1 MIKLNIRRFAD
12 ATQSI
17 TLTLRSDSYNPVRYV
32 YFQVD
37 QVGPQTFNWHIWNA
51 KANSSSAAWITAHQF
66 NFWING
72 QKVWDMSGIS
82 GYNSSGDYLGS
93 RYHVFPVTI
102 SSEGASGTYT
112 SPNIPDGF
120 NITAKAGYDSSG
132 YVKEST
138 VWFTCAKYNFT
149 SQPSI
154 SVDSKDETSIKVKW
168 STSQTCNEI
177 KWYRGSTL
185 VATTNPNGTS
195 GTYTFTGLTAN
206 TQYTLKGNFK
216 RADSGYTMD
225 SNTITPSTD
234 NYPYVTTLNPQSITL
249 GQTLT
254 QTVNISNPHNR
265 QTTVYVKLN
274 NSSGTT
280 IASATTSGTSAS
292 IAIPTND
299 LYQQI
304 PSSPSGTLYYYCVY
318 GNHTTTGIT
327 GTYRINGNE
336 RPTFPTAN
344 WSYVANL
351 TQLTN
356 DNQIVIDGY
365 SDVTITID
373 TPASSDYYAS
383 ITSYYAKWGD
393 VTNNNL
399 TPSNPVTLTGGTGT
413 SLIVLANDSRELQS
427 PLGASTL
434 DITSKRVLYT
444 KPVVNVSETHRLNGI
459 DTLVTLN
466 ATGTMYKGT
475 FGANGVQNDIASVG
489 YRVKGVGQPDSAYSQ
504 LYPISLN
511 NCYFDSSTGQWTI
524 SNASIHQNGQ
534 SGGFPSGSSYNVK
547 LEFYDAQGLLGFG
560 TYVSTVEDGTIA
572 RDVFKGSNGEY
583 HEGINGLADSDYTQ
597 TIHGK
602 INVID
607 GYYLNG
613 TKYTETINVGN
624 EVDDNYRVNFLKS
637 KNLLN
642 LQYGQMFPNASGTV
656 TSNSSYYT
664 VIINTTNMTNVY
676 VSGDFSLLIDG
687 LLRVGK
693 YNSYPVVGSTGTRI
707 SMTSSGSINVSDGNY
722 LLLSFAPSGSASTF
736 ESDINTSFMI
746 NEGTTALPY
755 EPYMTPS
762 IYVDN
767 EEIYSKPDI
776 VELLGGDAI
785 EIGLSA
791 RYTTS
796 YTAWTPNIINLNITK
811 QVTGTKLTRSGNK
824 VVIGAGVSK
833 VLVLATGV
841 DFMGG
846 INAGEHDF
854 GILVNGT
861 WYGNLG
867 DPDGGLQ
874 TMTCNTMFTVN
885 QGDTIQIGYNYG
897 GSASNCTIYEMS
909 RLIVI
914 ALK

>member
-1 MIKLNIRRFAD
+1 MIKLNIKRFAD

-17 TLTLRSDSYNPVRYV
+17 TLTLRSQSYNPVRYV

-37 QVGPQTFNWHIWNA
+37 QVGPQTFNWRIWNA
-51 KANSSSAAWITAHQF
+51 KAAGASYLTAHQF
-66 NFWING
+66 HFWING
-72 QKVWDMSGIS
+72 TEVWNMSGIS
-82 GYNSSGDYLGS
+82 GYNAGGDYLG
-93 RYHVFPVTI
+93 YAHHVFPVTI
-102 SSEGASGTYT
+102 DSNGVSGTYT

-154 SVDSKDETSIKVKW
+154 SVDSKTETSIKVKW

-177 KWYRGSTL
+177 KWYKGNTL

-206 TQYTLKGNFK
+206 TSYTLKGNFK

-265 QTTVYVKLN
+265 QTTVRVKLN

-280 IASATTSGTSAS
+280 IASASTTGTSATVT
-292 IAIPTND
+292 IPTTD

-304 PSSPSGTLYYYCVY
+304 PSAQQGTLYYDCVY
-318 GNHTTTGIT
+318 ENHTTTGIT
-327 GTYRINGNE
+327 GTYQINGNE
-336 RPTFPTAN
+336 RPTFPTSN

-365 SDVTITID
+365 STVTITID
-373 TPASSDYYAS
+373 TPASSDYYAT
-383 ITSYYAKWGD
+383 INDYYATWG
-393 VTNNNL
+393 NA
-399 TPSNPVTLTGGTGT
+399 TPVSFDDTETATLTGGNGT
-413 SLIVLANDSRELQS
+413 SLVVLANDSRGLQS
-427 PLGASTL
+427 ALQASTL

-475 FGANGVQNDIASVG
+475 FGANGVQNAIASVG

-511 NCYFDSSTGQWTI
+511 NCSFDSSTGEWTI

-560 TYVSTVEDGTIA
+560 TYVSTVEDGTLA
-572 RDVFKGSNGEY
+572 RDVFKDSDGEY
-583 HEGINGLADSDYTQ
+583 HEGFNGLADSDYAMKV
-597 TIHGK
+597 H
-602 INVID
+602 
-607 GYYLNG
+607 
-613 TKYTETINVGN
+613 
-624 EVDDNYRVNFLKS
+624 
-637 KNLLN
+637 
-642 LQYGQMFPNASGTV
+642 
-656 TSNSSYYT
+656 
-664 VIINTTNMTNVY
+664 
-676 VSGDFSLLIDG
+676 GDFDVEGGIYVNGEEFHGGGDAVPVGAIVDYDG
-687 LLRVGK
+687 TTVPSGYEEVETEVVL
-693 YNSYPVVGSTGTRI
+693 YNNSTGTNGAITLNDSFANYDYADIFYRDDNNIYNSTRI
-707 SMTSSGSINVSDGNY
+707 YKNTAWYSLSVFQFEQSSGQVVIRGKNIYVNNNQITNGNY
-722 LLLSFAPSGSASTF
+722 CATVIKSTG
-736 ESDINTSFMI
+736 NTLYW
-746 NEGTTALPY
+746 NNN
-755 EPYMTPS
+755 
-762 IYVDN
+762 IY
-767 EEIYSKPDI
+767 
-776 VELLGGDAI
+776 
-785 EIGLSA
+785 
-791 RYTTS
+791 
-796 YTAWTPNIINLNITK
+796 ITK
-811 QVTGTKLTRSGNK
+811 
-824 VVIGAGVSK
+824 VV
-833 VLVLATGV
+833 
-841 DFMGG
+841 
-846 INAGEHDF
+846 
-854 GILVNGT
+854 
-861 WYGNLG
+861 
-867 DPDGGLQ
+867 
-874 TMTCNTMFTVN
+874 
-885 QGDTIQIGYNYG
+885 GYK
-897 GSASNCTIYEMS
+897 E
-909 RLIVI
+909 V
-914 ALK
+914 